1 VDSER
6 FDRIVRILGQTRTR
20 RQAVRGLAGAAAAGT
35 LGLGGQEARARKTC
49 AADGSWCR
57 VVARKRTVR
66 AQDDTCKREGKPC
79 KKNSQCCSSNC
90 AGGTSSG
97 STARSPSICCP
108 AGQGQDQDGH
118 CVSTCAPSGAPV
130 CNCSD
135 LSTLFNCC
143 SQGCLC
149 GPGTCL

>member
-1 VDSER
+1 MDSAR
-6 FDRIVRILGQTRTR
+6 FDRIVRTFGQTRTR
-20 RQAVRGLAGAAAAGT
+20 RQALRGLAGAAAAGT

-57 VVARKRTVR
+57 LVERKRTVR
-66 AQDDTCKREGKPC
+66 AQDDTCKRNGKPC

-90 AGGTSSG
+90 VGGTGSG
-97 STARSPSICCP
+97 STTKSEGRCE
-108 AGQGQDQDGH
+108 
-118 CVSTCAPSGAPV
+118 STCAPSGAPV